1 MNRLNSR
8 LTLIELIV
16 TILIL
21 VGLSSVLIPLFGNTV
36 KETRSRASQV
46 SLYKIRDAVMGTAE
60 TPGYFQDIG
69 SLPTDLGDLYVVP
82 SSLSA
87 NLQSYDPVTKTGW
100 RGPYLESINAGR
112 YEADNDYGQLDDLFP
127 VDASR
132 NAIVLQ
138 IPTSGADAA
147 ENQLNAR
154 LVAPGPNGVIDCPQ
168 NLLTPA
174 DLTAASRVDDEVL
187 FLQVFDVNGG
197 TN

>member
-21 VGLSSVLIPLFGNTV
+21 VGLSSILIPLFGNTV
-36 KETRSRASQV
+36 KETRSRTSQV
-46 SLYKIRDAVMGTAE
+46 SLYKIRDAVMGSAE

-69 SLPTDLGDLYVVP
+69 SLPIDLGDLYVVP
-82 SSLSA
+82 SSLST

-100 RGPYLESINAGR
+100 RGPYLERLNAGR
-112 YEADNDYGQLDDLFP
+112 YVADNDYGQADDLFP

-174 DLTAASRVDDEVL
+174 DLTTASRVDDEVL
-187 FLQVFDVNGG
+187 FLRVFDVNGG